1 MKKIKLL
8 AAVLISLAALSSCT
22 INKPQDVTRKITVK
36 GFGTVNVDQM
46 NLTFSVKTREMN
58 QNTAAE
64 ENTNISSVVSEILT
78 NAGIDAKDISASG
91 NKVTT
96 EKGPKVW
103 VKQDN
108 GEWVGLD
115 DYFTVINT
123 IQVSVKD
130 VTKAKAIKDAVIQSN
145 SAAVSLTD
153 AKYIPGDLNS
163 SVCQARILAVQN
175 AQDSA
180 NLLAGAS
187 GCKVNKV
194 LEITEE
200 ATVNEKANAKALLQ
214 ETMPGAISTV
224 SNGNV
229 TVTTNVTI
237 TYTLMD

>member
-1 MKKIKLL
+1 MKKVKLL
-8 AAVLISLAALSSCT
+8 AAVLISLAALTSCT
-22 INKPQDVTRKITVK
+22 INKPQEVTRKITVK
-36 GFGTVNVDQM
+36 GFGTVNVDQI

-64 ENTNISSVVSEILT
+64 ENSNISSVVNEILV
-78 NAGIDAKDISASG
+78 NAGIDAKDISVSG

-103 VKQDN
+103 VKQDD

-123 IQVSVKD
+123 IQVAVKD

-145 SAAVSLTD
+145 SSAVSLTD
-153 AKYIPGDLNS
+153 AKYIPGDFNS
-163 SVCQARILAVQN
+163 SVRQARILAVQN

-187 GCKVNKV
+187 GCKVNNV

-224 SNGNV
+224 SNGNIN
-229 TVTTNVTI
+229 VTTNVTI

>member
-1 MKKIKLL
+1 MKKIKLFT
-8 AAVLISLAALSSCT
+8 AVLAMLTLASCT
-22 INKPQDVTRKITVK
+22 INRPQEESRKITVK

-46 NLTFSVKTREMN
+46 NLTFSVKTREMD

-64 ENTNISSVVSEILT
+64 ANTAISSVVKEILV

-91 NKVTT
+91 TKVTS

-103 VKQDN
+103 VKQESGD
-108 GEWVGLD
+108 WVGLD
-115 DYFTVINT
+115 DYFNVTNT

-145 SAAVSLTD
+145 AAVTLTD
-153 AKYIPGDLNS
+153 AKYIPGDSDSTLR
-163 SVCQARILAVQN
+163 QARILSVQN

-194 LEITEE
+194 IEITEE
-200 ATVNEKANAKALLQ
+200 STVLEKANAKALLN
-214 ETMPGAISTV
+214 EIMPGAISTV

-229 TVTTNVTI
+229 TVTTNVAI
-237 TYTLMD
+237 TYSLMD

>member
-1 MKKIKLL
+1 MKKVKLL
-8 AAVLISLAALSSCT
+8 AAVLTALALTSCT

-58 QNTAAE
+58 QAAAASSNTE
-64 ENTNISSVVSEILT
+64 ISSVVNEILS

-91 NKVTT
+91 NKVTS

-103 VKQDN
+103 VKQDD

-115 DYFTVINT
+115 DYFTVTNT

-153 AKYIPGDLNS
+153 AKYIPGDANS
-163 SVCQARILAVQN
+163 SVRQARILAVQN

-187 GCKVNKV
+187 GCKVDKV
-194 LEITEE
+194 LEIVEE
-200 ATVNEKANAKALLQ
+200 ATVNEKTNAKALLQ

>member
-1 MKKIKLL
+1 MKKVKLL
-8 AAVLISLAALSSCT
+8 AVVLTALALTSCT

-58 QNTAAE
+58 QAAAASSNTE
-64 ENTNISSVVSEILT
+64 ISSVVNEILT

-91 NKVTT
+91 NKVTS

-103 VKQDN
+103 VKQDD

-115 DYFTVINT
+115 DYFTVTNT

-153 AKYIPGDLNS
+153 AKYIPGDANS
-163 SVCQARILAVQN
+163 SVRQARILAVQN

-187 GCKVNKV
+187 GCKVDKV
-194 LEITEE
+194 LEIVEE
-200 ATVNEKANAKALLQ
+200 ATVNEKTNAKALLQ

>member
-1 MKKIKLL
+1 MKKVKLL
-8 AAVLISLAALSSCT
+8 AAVLISLAALTSCT
-22 INKPQDVTRKITVK
+22 INKPQEVTRKITVK
-36 GFGTVNVDQM
+36 GFGTVNVDQI

-64 ENTNISSVVSEILT
+64 ENSNISSVVNEILV
-78 NAGIDAKDISASG
+78 NAGIDAKDISVSG

-103 VKQDN
+103 VKQND

-123 IQVSVKD
+123 IQVAVKD

-145 SAAVSLTD
+145 SSAVSLTD
-153 AKYIPGDLNS
+153 AKYIPGDFNS
-163 SVCQARILAVQN
+163 SVRQARILAVQN

-187 GCKVNKV
+187 GCKVNNV

-229 TVTTNVTI
+229 NVTTNVTI

>member
-58 QNTAAE
+58 QAAAASSNTE
-64 ENTNISSVVSEILT
+64 ISSVVNEILT

-115 DYFTVINT
+115 DYFTVTNT

-153 AKYIPGDLNS
+153 AKYIPRDLNS
-163 SVCQARILAVQN
+163 SVRQARILAVQN

-187 GCKVNKV
+187 GCKVDKV
-194 LEITEE
+194 LEIVEE
-200 ATVNEKANAKALLQ
+200 ATVNEKTNAKALLQ